1 MVVGRD
7 CLVLNLMENM
17 NINMSTMIK
26 LSASN
31 YSIWKPMMEYV
42 LYCKDLHDPIE
53 GDSAKPS
60 EMSDKD

>member
-1 MVVGRD
+1 
-7 CLVLNLMENM
+7 MENM

-31 YSIWKPMMEYV
+31 YLIWKPMMKDV

-53 GDSAKPS
+53 GDNAKLS